1 MQPIIPKGFFSPP
14 SLLGGC
20 RAHPGPEHHLSPS
33 IFPSPSKETKKEGIG
48 SPLSSPLPYP
58 HSVPR
63 GPRGAVPLFLS
74 PAAGLCPTLV
84 TGGQGGGTQ
93 PPFLPHC
100 WVWAPAGSKP
110 AAVGLQSGQIP
121 SQTLHSEICSVL
133 FFLLL
138 LLFWDFVGLFFL
150 SSLNTGT
157 VMPITERPLLGW
169 GGSCG
174 LLLSCGRVPP
184 PDWKQKTNN
193 DQNSI
198 FVSLYLCMLW
208 AALCSALGATMLVMP
223 GCSSWRWGALSFGL
237 PADTA
242 APFTPQPQ
250 PEAAGGATAVP

>member
-1 MQPIIPKGFFSPP
+1 
-14 SLLGGC
+14 
-20 RAHPGPEHHLSPS
+20 
-33 IFPSPSKETKKEGIG
+33 
-48 SPLSSPLPYP
+48 
-58 HSVPR
+58 
-63 GPRGAVPLFLS
+63 
-74 PAAGLCPTLV
+74 
-84 TGGQGGGTQ
+84 
-93 PPFLPHC
+93 
-100 WVWAPAGSKP
+100 
-110 AAVGLQSGQIP
+110 
-121 SQTLHSEICSVL
+121 
-133 FFLLL
+133 
-138 LLFWDFVGLFFL
+138 
-150 SSLNTGT
+150 
-157 VMPITERPLLGW
+157 MPITERPLLGW

-184 PDWKQKTNN
+184 PDWKQKTSN